1 MAEHESTTDKITTA
15 ARDAVDDVSGA
26 GTTDSVVGKVEDVA
40 GDVTGDHGLQAEGG
54 VQQGAG
60 AVEAAAE
67 AVGEQAEELVGAAKH
82 VAADATE
89 QVAASVT
96 QLRTAV
102 QDDPRDTRRH
112 VLVAAAVVG
121 LLLLVRS
128 LRRR

>member
-1 MAEHESTTDKITTA
+1 MAERESTTDKITTA
-15 ARDAVDDVSGA
+15 ARDAVGDVSGA
-26 GTTDSVVGKVEDVA
+26 G
-40 GDVTGDHGLQAEGG
+40 
-54 VQQGAG
+54 
-60 AVEAAAE
+60 AVEGAAAE
-67 AVGEQAEELVGAAKH
+67 VGEQAEELVGVAKH

-102 QDDPRDTRRH
+102 QDDPRDTRRQ